1 MGRPGPVL
9 SPEALMAHQQGQ
21 GCGPR
26 GPRAL
31 LLPLLPWEPRD
42 GPWGWPG
49 AGAWSPGK
57 PQPPAGENSQPPPA
71 PNPLAPHPCR
81 QHRAN
86 SLGQTRGGPG
96 HSLTLQAWPSSRAAL
111 WASAGFSI
119 TLPVCPEKSI
129 ATREFSETLRCKG
142 EAVDS

>member
-1 MGRPGPVL
+1 MGTPGPAL
-9 SPEALMAHQQGQ
+9 SPEALRIHQQGQ
-21 GCGPR
+21 GGGPR
-26 GPRAL
+26 GLRAL

-49 AGAWSPGK
+49 AGGVEEPRQATASCRRELT
-57 PQPPAGENSQPPPA
+57 APPP
-71 PNPLAPHPCR
+71 PS
-81 QHRAN
+81 HRIPAA
-86 SLGQTRGGPG
+86 STGPFLWGRPGVGPG